1 MNLRLKRIILATAL
15 FAAAM
20 MMEGT
25 GNFPKWQL
33 LLAYLMPYI
42 IVGYDVIGEAVDA
55 LKQRRGLDEHFLMT
69 VATLGA
75 MAVGFTPG
83 AGNEFAE
90 AVFVML
96 FFQVGELFE
105 HYAED
110 KSRRSVARLMDLRPD
125 TARVRRDGQE
135 LIVDPS
141 TILVGETITVR
152 QGEKVPLDGIVSQ
165 GCSTLDT
172 AALTGES
179 EPRKVVAGDDIVS
192 GCINMGEGELTI
204 QTTKCFGEST
214 VAKIIDL
221 VENAAEKK
229 SKREAFI
236 TRFARIYTPIVVGLA
251 VAIAVVTPL
260 VCCCLPCRCH
270 PEHSAASF
278 VMHPMFFADWLSR
291 ALTFLVVS
299 CPCALV
305 ISVPLTFFCGI
316 GGASRKGILVKG
328 ATHMETLARLKA
340 VVFDKTGTL
349 TSADNKVKAE
359 ARDAILQLRRLGI
372 GRIVMLS
379 GDKRETVSRVAE
391 AVGISDW
398 HAQLLPA
405 DKVEQMEKID
415 RRPSAFVGD
424 GINDAP
430 VLARADVGIA
440 MGALG
445 SDAAIEAAD
454 VVLMDDKPQKVAL
467 AVRTARKTLAI
478 ATENIVFAIAVKIA
492 VLVLAAVGVAT
503 MWMAAFAD
511 VGVTVIAVFNAMR
524 ALRLHA

>member
-20 MMEGT
+20 MMEST
-25 GNFPKWQL
+25 GGFPLWQL
-33 LLAYLMPYI
+33 LLAYLMPYL

-55 LKQRRGLDEHFLMT
+55 VRHGRGLDEHFLMT
-69 VATLGA
+69 IATLGA
-75 MAVGFTPG
+75 LVIGFMPG
-83 AGNEFAE
+83 ADNEFAE

-110 KSRRSVARLMDLRPD
+110 KSRRSVTRLMDLRPD
-125 TARVRRDGQE
+125 TAHVIRCGTE
-135 LIVDPS
+135 HTVDPA
-141 TILVGETITVR
+141 TVAVGETIIVK
-152 QGEKVPLDGIVSQ
+152 QGERVALDGRVTS
-165 GCSTLDT
+165 GRSTLNT

-179 EPRKVVAGDDIVS
+179 ELRSVAPGDDIVS
-192 GCINMGEGELTI
+192 GCINMGDHLTI
-204 QTTKCFGEST
+204 VTTKCFGEST

-236 TRFARIYTPIVVGLA
+236 TRFARVYTPIVVGLA
-251 VAIAVVTPL
+251 AAMIIIAPII
-260 VCCCLPCRCH
+260 CCCLPCSCH
-270 PEHSAASF
+270 PGHEGAAF
-278 VMHPMFFADWLSR
+278 IPHPTFFTDWLSR

-305 ISVPLTFFCGI
+305 ISIPLTFFCGI
-316 GGASRKGILVKG
+316 GGASRRGILVKG
-328 ATHMETLARLKA
+328 ATHMETLSRLKA

-349 TSADNKVKAE
+349 TDSDNRVKSKARE
-359 ARDAILQLRRLGI
+359 AIQQLRRLGI
-372 GRIVMLS
+372 SRIVMLS
-379 GDKRETVSRVAE
+379 GDREETVSRVA
-391 AVGISDW
+391 ADVGID
-398 HAQLLPA
+398 HYRAQLLPA
-405 DKVEQMEKID
+405 DKVAEVERID
-415 RRPSAFVGD
+415 GRPLAFVGD

-454 VVLMDDKPQKVAL
+454 VVLMDDNPRKVAL
-467 AVRTARKTLAI
+467 AVHIARKTLCI
-478 ATENIVFAIAVKIA
+478 ATENTVFAIAVKIG
-492 VLVLAAVGVAT
+492 VLLLAAAGIAT

-524 ALRLHA
+524 AWRGR